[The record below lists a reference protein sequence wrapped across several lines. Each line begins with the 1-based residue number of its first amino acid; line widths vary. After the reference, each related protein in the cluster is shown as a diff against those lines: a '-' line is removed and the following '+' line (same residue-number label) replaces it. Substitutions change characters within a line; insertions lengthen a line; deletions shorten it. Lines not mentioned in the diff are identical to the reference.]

1 MLLEKSNS
9 DTTEVS
15 NLMLNLN
22 VTMQGVKTDWILI
35 AALWNKFGFEFEE
48 LCAWPPNKNAYFYI
62 KTVSRPRFE
71 AAYHIGKF

>member
-1 MLLEKSNS
+1 MLLEKAKS

-15 NLMLNLN
+15 NLMFNLN

-48 LCAWPPNKNAYFYI
+48 LCA
-62 KTVSRPRFE
+62 
-71 AAYHIGKF
+71 